1 MLVMNVLLLWHLLMF
16 WLTAGTS
23 LNIGGRQQKV
33 MVSHINMANTLSG
46 GGSGAHALKT
56 GGTVTVQGSSGQP
69 TITSVSA
76 TTIPIGNRQCSC
88 VLLAHVA
95 AV

>member
-1 MLVMNVLLLWHLLMF
+1 MLMF

-23 LNIGGRQQKV
+23 LNIGGRQQV
-33 MVSHINMANTLSG
+33 MVSHINMANTLNAG
-46 GGSGAHALKT
+46 GGSGAHALKA

-76 TTIPIGNRQCSC
+76 TVRNRRCLC
-88 VLLAHVA
+88 
-95 AV
+95 